1 MNKRIKTIAYKIG
14 MQILNFAIVL
24 VGISFLTFSI
34 LFLSPRNPAELWLA
48 GSDGNVGTISEEAI
62 AQQEHI
68 MGLDRPF
75 MVQYI
80 SWLGKAAKGDLGM
93 SFTYNI
99 PVTDVL
105 VQNMGPTVCM
115 TVISLVVSVLFS
127 VPLGILCA
135 VYQDRML
142 DNVMR
147 IFSFF
152 GISLPSF
159 LTSILLLWFCCIKMK
174 WFPVISEEGIK
185 GVFLPSLVLILQ
197 FTAKMTRQ
205 IRAIIL
211 EQLEQ
216 PYVDGAI
223 IRGVKSGEILFSHVL
238 KNSAAPILTCISI
251 YVGLAFGGSA
261 VIEGIFSVNG
271 LGRMAVSSVAR
282 LDIYVIQGFVL
293 WVALTYLVVNLLVD
307 IVSAILDPR
316 IKYNQISGGKDG

>member
-1 MNKRIKTIAYKIG
+1 MNKRMKIMLKKTGI
-14 MQILNFAIVL
+14 QILHFAIVL
-24 VGISFLTFSI
+24 IGISFLTFSI

-48 GSDGNVGTISEEAI
+48 GSDGNIGIISEEAI
-62 AQQEHI
+62 AEQEHI

-75 MVQYI
+75 LVQYG
-80 SWLGKAAKGDLGM
+80 SWLGKAARGDLGI
-93 SFTYNI
+93 SFTYNT
-99 PVTDVL
+99 PVTEVIAK
-105 VQNMGPTVCM
+105 NMWPTIYM
-115 TVISLVVSVLFS
+115 TIISLFVSILLS

-135 VYQDRML
+135 VFRDRML
-142 DNVMR
+142 DNIMR
-147 IFSFF
+147 VFSFF

-159 LTSILLLWFCCIKMK
+159 LTSIIFLWFFCIKMG
-174 WFPVISEEGIK
+174 WFPVVSEEGLK
-185 GVFLPSLVLILQ
+185 GIILPSLVLILQ

-216 PYVDGAI
+216 PYVDGAVT
-223 IRGVKSGEILFSHVL
+223 RGVKFSNILFGHVL

-293 WVALTYLVVNLLVD
+293 WVALIYLVVNLLVD

-316 IKYNQISGGKDG
+316 IKYNQKSGGKG